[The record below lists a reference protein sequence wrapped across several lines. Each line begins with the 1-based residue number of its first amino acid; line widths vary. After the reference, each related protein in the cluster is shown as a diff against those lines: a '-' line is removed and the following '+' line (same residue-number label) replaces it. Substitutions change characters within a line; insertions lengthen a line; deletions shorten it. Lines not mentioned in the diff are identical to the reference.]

1 MKRIGRAG
9 LALMALAAA
18 VAPAGPAAA
27 AGKRWT
33 RITAR
38 NFSPLEQVGLART
51 DDRVLKVAWVH
62 PGPGGSYDLVVTPV
76 RRDGRAGAPAVVAR
90 GWTTLSS
97 PALVRTGARSLAL
110 LWSGIRST
118 AVGEPFTGLNAAT
131 SADGT
136 AWSLVP
142 QSLSLGGSGPVSA
155 VLGPPPAGTVVSA
168 WSRGGENSVF
178 SGLAP
183 SSAVPPHFAAP
194 QCCYTNVSLAVDG
207 RSGEL
212 VAATDSIAA
221 TQPGRSLV
229 RLTAAGAA
237 AGPAVHPP
245 GAYVRTGP
253 GAFGSI
259 TGTGRPAIA
268 GRPRR
273 PGIFTAYISGKFG
286 RTRLLVWRL
295 GAPRPA
301 VLGSTA
307 LGYVPDSIGLAVA
320 PSGRIWA
327 FWAEKAATP
336 SGYVVVARRSN
347 RAATRFGPRLA
358 IAPPPGTV
366 NLTEAAGNAQT
377 GPLDLLLTSQH
388 SNVDTAAWHRQFI
401 TGVSLFPTPRAAKP
415 GQKVT
420 FLVTDAGDPVRRAR
434 VRFGTRS
441 GRTNAK
447 GQVTLRAPAATT
459 IATVTASGYGAARA
473 RVTIR

>member
-1 MKRIGRAG
+1 MERIGRAG
-9 LALMALAAA
+9 LALVALAATL
-18 VAPAGPAAA
+18 APAGPAAA

-33 RITAR
+33 RITAA

-62 PGPGGSYDLVVTPV
+62 QEPGGTYDLVVTPV
-76 RRDGRAGAPAVVAR
+76 RRDGRAGAPTVVAR
-90 GWTTLSS
+90 GWTTLAS
-97 PALVRTGARSLAL
+97 PALVRTGPRSLAL
-110 LWSGIRST
+110 LWAGIRST
-118 AVGEPFTGLNAAT
+118 NTGEPLTGLNAAA
-131 SADGT
+131 SGDGAT
-136 AWSLVP
+136 WSLVA
-142 QSLSLGGSGPVSA
+142 QSLSLGGAGPVSA
-155 VLGPPPAGTVVSA
+155 VLGPPPARTIYSA
-168 WSRGGENSVF
+168 WSTRGENSVF
-178 SGLAP
+178 SGLVP
-183 SSAVPPHFAAP
+183 SAALPPQFTAP
-194 QCCYTNVSLAVDG
+194 QCCYTNVGLAVDG

-245 GAYVRTGP
+245 GAFVRTGP
-253 GAFGSI
+253 GAYGAI
-259 TGTGRPAIA
+259 TGGGRPAII
-268 GRPRR
+268 GRPQR
-273 PGIFTAYISGKFG
+273 PGIFTAYISGKSG
-286 RTRLLVWRL
+286 RTRVLVWRL
-295 GAPRPA
+295 GAPRAA
-301 VLGSTA
+301 VLGTTA
-307 LGYVPDSIGLAVA
+307 LGYVPDSLGLAAA

-336 SGYVVVARRSN
+336 SGYAVVARRSN

-358 IAPPPGTV
+358 VVPPPGTV

-377 GPLDLLLTSQH
+377 GPLDLLLSSQH
-388 SNVDTAAWHRQFI
+388 SNVDSAAWHRQFI
-401 TGVSLFPTPRAAKP
+401 TGVSLFPTPRRARP

-447 GQVTLRAPAATT
+447 GKVTLPAPAATA

-473 RVTIR
+473 KVTVG